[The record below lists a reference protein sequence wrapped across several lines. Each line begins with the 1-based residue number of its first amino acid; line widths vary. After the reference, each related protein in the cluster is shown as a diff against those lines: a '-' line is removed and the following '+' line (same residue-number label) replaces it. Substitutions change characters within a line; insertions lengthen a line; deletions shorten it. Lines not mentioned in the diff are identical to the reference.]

1 MNVGKIS
8 PVISGNYKVSKAQK
22 VQNASSNSISLNT
35 NLMDKN
41 VANALKAQ
49 VAFGSTK
56 GVVEGEVEGK
66 TAVSA
71 TLNGETRIKNNLLYS
86 IQGYDI
92 ASVQEG
98 DKRKIMILKDNKKII
113 TGYIAND
120 LDPQTEIKFNA
131 AKFNPEIK
139 ITKGDSTIQLFEG
152 SEIADSE
159 GKFEFVYPGKYST
172 YDAAKKGSKSNNIS
186 FTGFYA
192 SVLCEKD
199 ATVDAVNKQKNDQ
212 FTVSGQYSEEMLND
226 DPTVVGLMGGFG
238 TRFSN
243 ISKEHSNKPAFV
255 MPNNQSLVGAAFDL
269 AKNAERLDSIEKVT
283 YLNQI
288 SDKNPSLTK
297 SLVEPGDE
305 VINMK
310 AFNSDGGAVI
320 HSVLNKA
327 IPSDRPL
334 VILNA
339 DTITNVDVSQVYHK
353 LKTLKNAALVI
364 PSYPVSETRAKSFGL
379 MAAGTIADEVG
390 SRELTSF
397 VEKPKN
403 PAKEAKGAMIKDKTV
418 NGEQAY
424 SGNPGIYLFSDVVL
438 NNLDTILP
446 VAEEIALTKK
456 QDTARAKGE
465 EIPTKLKDPFSDSTF
480 LGNAFVPA
488 IVQLCQEGR
497 LVDEDGNK
505 MKSYVVPM
513 NTAVGTEAVWDD
525 VGSAEAFIKNC
536 QDIAYE
542 TEAHGTNGANKY
554 YGIKRLRDFHGS
566 TGLYTGVVYASVQ
579 DRANFEE
586 KYADDFEIKGNAFIT
601 CK

>member
-1 MNVGKIS
+1 MYVGKIS
-8 PVISGNYKVSKAQK
+8 PVISGNYKVSNTKKAQ
-22 VQNASSNSISLNT
+22 NATSNSISLNT

-49 VAFGSTK
+49 VSFGSTK
-56 GVVEGEVEGK
+56 GVIEGEVEGK
-66 TAVSA
+66 TSLSA
-71 TLNGETRIKNNLLYS
+71 TLNGDTRIKNNLLYS
-86 IQGYDI
+86 IEGYDI

-98 DKRKIMILKDNKKII
+98 EKRKIMILKDNKKII

-120 LDPQTEIKFNA
+120 LDPATEIKFNA
-131 AKFNPEIK
+131 AKHNPEIK

-152 SEIADSE
+152 SEIYDSE

-172 YDAAKKGSKSNNIS
+172 YDSAKKAPKSNNIS
-186 FTGFYA
+186 FTGFY
-192 SVLCEKD
+192 SSLLCKKD
-199 ATVDAVNKQKNDQ
+199 ATVNAVNNQKPDK
-212 FTVSGQYSEEMLND
+212 FAVSGQYWEEMAND
-226 DPTVVGLMGGFG
+226 DPSIVGLMGGFG
-238 TRFSN
+238 TRFAN
-243 ISKEHSNKPAFV
+243 MTDAESNKPSFV
-255 MPNNQSLVGAAFDL
+255 MPNGQSLAGAAFDL
-269 AKNAERLDSIEKVT
+269 AKNAESLDSIDKVT

-288 SDKNPSLTK
+288 SEKDPSVTKAIVEAGDKI
-297 SLVEPGDE
+297 V
-305 VINMK
+305 NMK

-320 HSVLNKA
+320 HSVLNNV
-327 IPSDRPL
+327 IPTDKPL

-339 DTITNVDVSQVYHK
+339 DTITNVDVSQAYHK

-403 PAKEAKGAMIKDKTV
+403 PSKEAKGAMIKDKTV

-424 SGNPGIYLFSDVVL
+424 SGNPGIYLFSDAVL
-438 NNLDTILP
+438 KNLDVILP

-456 QDTARAKGE
+456 QEAARAKGE
-465 EIPTKLKDPFSDSTF
+465 EIPTRLKDPFSDSTF

-497 LVDEDGNK
+497 LIDEDGNK

-554 YGIKRLRDFHGS
+554 YGIKRLRDFHRS
-566 TGLYTGVVYASVQ
+566 TGLYTGVVYASPQ
-579 DRANFEE
+579 DRINFEE
-586 KYADDFEIKGNAFIT
+586 KYADDFEIKGNAFVT